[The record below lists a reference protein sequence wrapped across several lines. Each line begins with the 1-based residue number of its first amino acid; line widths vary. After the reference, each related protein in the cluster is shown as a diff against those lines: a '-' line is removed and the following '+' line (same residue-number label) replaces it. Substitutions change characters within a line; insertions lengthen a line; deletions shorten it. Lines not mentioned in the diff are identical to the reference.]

1 MQLIR
6 YGIIGILTAF
16 AVLAAPGRAPLQAA
30 GGDVLPFKATETT
43 LANGLKVIIV
53 PTGFPNIVSL
63 HATVQTGS
71 RNEVEPGKSGFAHF
85 FEHLMFR
92 GTPDFPPRRA
102 EEIKVKAGA
111 RDNASTGDDF
121 TRYFV
126 TFAKDDLEIMLQLYA
141 DMFRNLQYDEAAFK
155 TEAGAI
161 LGEYNKNVAN
171 PFEKLLEVQRERAF
185 TTHTYKHTTMGFL
198 RDIEDMP
205 NQYEYSKVFFDRWYR
220 PQFTTVIVA
229 GDVTPETALPLVEK
243 YWGGWQKATPT
254 PKVEIPQEPP
264 PSGPIYVHVP
274 WSTPTLPLVTVAFR
288 APAFS
293 ETEKDYAAM
302 EMVSS
307 LYFGPTSELY
317 KRLVVEEQKV
327 DQLFVDNPG
336 NVDPALFT
344 VFARL
349 KKAEDAVHVRDRIL
363 EAAALARS
371 GVRPVRAPAKPRALS
386 AQQLDEAKSFTRYS
400 FLRTLDST
408 DRIAAVVA
416 QYAPYARSYQTINN
430 VFRVLDSLQPADVQA
445 AAKKYFTDAGLVVTT
460 LSQGALAEGIAKAP
474 SLASME
480 VTPETGLLGAPVGA
494 PPAPRAAAAGVD
506 ASTVPVLLQKS
517 PLPQLAM
524 KIQFRAGSAHDPAGK
539 EGLAALAAAMIADAG
554 SRGLTIDRARELLY
568 PVAGSFGAQVDR
580 EVTTFNGSIHRD
592 NWKLFLGVA
601 LDLLLDPGYRPE
613 DFTRVKTSLTNELV
627 QDLRSDNEEELGKE
641 RLQASLFA
649 GTPYGHPTLGTV
661 AGLESIT
668 LEDVKQ
674 FVATHYTR
682 AALRVG
688 VNGDAPDDMLAALRG
703 ALTHL
708 PAGTAPAATKVTGR
722 VPQGI
727 EVEIVEKDTRSTA
740 ISFGHPIAAT
750 RSHPD
755 FAALSIA
762 RAWLGEHR
770 SSAGRLYQR
779 IREVRGFNYGN
790 YAYIEAF
797 PRGMFQFF
805 PDPNLPRR
813 AQIFEVWIRPV
824 MPQHGHM
831 ALRIALHEVQALI
844 DNGLSQEDF
853 EATRDYLMKNAYVM
867 TARQGQQL
875 GYALDSEWYG
885 IGDFATYMRERL
897 AKLTRE
903 DVNAA
908 IRRHLS
914 ATNVSVVI
922 ITKDAKGMKEALVAD
937 APSVVTYD
945 SEKPAALLEE
955 DKAIGAR
962 KLGIAPGQVRITPV
976 ADVFAR

>member
-1 MQLIR
+1 MTLSR
-6 YGIIGILTAF
+6 FGIIGGITALAAF
-16 AVLAAPGRAPLQAA
+16 AGQGHAPLHAA
-30 GGDVLPFKATETT
+30 AGDVLPLHATEAT
-43 LANGLKVIIV
+43 LANGLRVIVV

-63 HATVQTGS
+63 HVPVQTGS

-102 EEIKVKAGA
+102 EAIKVKAGA

-121 TRYFV
+121 TRYFA
-126 TFAKDDLEIMLQLYA
+126 TFAKDDLDIMLQLYA

-171 PFEKLLEVQRERAF
+171 PYEKLLEVQRERAF
-185 TTHTYKHTTMGFL
+185 TTHTYRHTTMGFL

-229 GDVTPETALPLVEK
+229 GDVTPQAVLPLVEK
-243 YWGGWQKATPT
+243 YWGGWKKTTPA

-264 PSGPIYVHVP
+264 PSGPLYVHVP
-274 WSTPTLPLVTVAFR
+274 WSTPTLPIVTVAFR

-293 ETEKDYAAM
+293 DTEKDYAAM
-302 EMVSS
+302 EMVAN
-307 LYFGPTSELY
+307 LYFGPTSELH
-317 KRLVVEEQKV
+317 KRLVVDEQKV
-327 DQLFVDNPG
+327 DQLFADNPG
-336 NVDPALFT
+336 NVDPAIFT

-349 KKAEDAVHVRDRIL
+349 KKAEDAVYVRDRLL

-371 GVRPVRAPAKPRALS
+371 GVRPARAPEKPRALS
-386 AQQLDEAKSFTRYS
+386 QAQLDEAKSFARYS
-400 FLRTLDST
+400 FMRTLDST

-416 QYAPYARSYQTINN
+416 QYAPYARSYQTVNN
-430 VFRVLDSLQPADVQA
+430 LFRVLESLTPADIQA
-445 AAKKYFTDAGLVVTT
+445 AARKYFTDAGLVVTT
-460 LSQGALAEGIAKAP
+460 LSQGPLPEGIATAP
-474 SLASME
+474 ALASME
-480 VTPETGLLGAPVGA
+480 VTPAAGAPA
-494 PPAPRAAAAGVD
+494 APAPALPALPPPAAGVD
-506 ASTVPVLLQKS
+506 AAALPMLLQRS
-517 PLPQLAM
+517 ELPQLAL
-524 KIQFRAGSAHDPAGK
+524 KIQFRAGSALDPKGK
-539 EGLAALAAAMIADAG
+539 EGLAALSAAMIADAG
-554 SRGLTIDRARELLY
+554 SRSLGIDRARELLY
-568 PVAGSFGAQVDR
+568 PVAGSFAAQVDR

-592 NWKLFLGVA
+592 NWKRFLGVA
-601 LDLLLDPGYRPE
+601 LDQLLNPGFRPD
-613 DFTRVKTSLTNELV
+613 DFTRVKASLLNELV

-641 RLQASLFA
+641 RLQADIFA

-668 LEDVKQ
+668 IDDVKQ
-674 FVATHYTR
+674 FVAAHYAR
-682 AALRVG
+682 ALLRVG
-688 VNGDAPDDMLAALRG
+688 VNGDAPQEMLSALRAAL
-703 ALTHL
+703 TNL
-708 PAGTAPAATKVTGR
+708 PAGHAPAEPAVTGR
-722 VPQGI
+722 MPQGI

-740 ISFGHPIAAT
+740 ISFGHPIAVT

-755 FAALSIA
+755 FAALSVA

-770 SSAGRLYQR
+770 AQSGQLFQR
-779 IREVRGFNYGN
+779 IREVRGFNYGD

-824 MPQHGHM
+824 MPQHAHM
-831 ALRIALHEVQALI
+831 ALRIALHEVQSLI
-844 DNGLSQEDF
+844 DHGLSQEAF
-853 EATRDYLMKNAYVM
+853 EATRDYLMKNVYVM
-867 TARQGQQL
+867 TARQAQQL

-885 IGDFATYMRERL
+885 IGDFATTMRERL
-897 AKLTRE
+897 ARLTRE
-903 DVNAA
+903 QVNAA

-922 ITKDAKGMKEALVAD
+922 ITRDATGLRDALVAD
-937 APSVVTYD
+937 APSPVTYD
-945 SEKPAALLEE
+945 GEKPQALLDE
-955 DKAIGAR
+955 DRVIGAM
-962 KLGIAPGQVRITPV
+962 KLHIAAGKVRITPV

>member
-1 MQLIR
+1 MRFIR
-6 YGIIGILTAF
+6 HGIIGTIAAL
-16 AVLAAPGRAPLQAA
+16 AVLAAPGHAPLQAA

-92 GTPDFPPRRA
+92 GTPNFPPRRA

-126 TFAKDDLEIMLQLYA
+126 TFAKDDLDIMLQLYA
-141 DMFRNLQYDEAAFK
+141 DMFQNLQYDEAAFK

-161 LGEYNKNVAN
+161 LGEYNKNVAS

-243 YWGGWQKATPT
+243 YWGGWKKATPT
-254 PKVEIPQEPP
+254 PKVDIPQEPP
-264 PSGPIYVHVP
+264 PAGPLYVHVP
-274 WSTPTLPLVTVAFR
+274 WSTPTLPIVTVAFR

-293 ETEKDYAAM
+293 ETEKDLAAM
-302 EMVSS
+302 EMVAS
-307 LYFGPTSELY
+307 LYFGPTSRLY
-317 KRLVVEEQKV
+317 RQLVVDEQRV

-349 KKAEDAVHVRDRIL
+349 KKAEDAVLVRNRIL
-363 EAAALARS
+363 EAAALAR
-371 GVRPVRAPAKPRALS
+371 GGAIHYGAEARPRPLSDSRLRDAKAN
-386 AQQLDEAKSFTRYS
+386 TRYS

-416 QYAPYARSYQTINN
+416 QYAPYARSYQTLNN
-430 VFRVLDSLQPADVQA
+430 VFRVLDLLQPADLQGA
-445 AAKKYFTDAGLVVTT
+445 ARKYFTDAGLVVTT
-460 LSQGALAEGIAKAP
+460 LSQGPLPEGIAVAP
-474 SLASME
+474 GLAGFDVE
-480 VTPETGLLGAPVGA
+480 PQEGLIS
-494 PPAPRAAAAGVD
+494 GVD
-506 ASTVPVLLQKS
+506 SSVVIPKPATGADPASIGVLLQRT
-517 PLPQLAM
+517 PLPQLAI
-524 KIQFRAGSAHDPAGK
+524 KLQLRVGSAHDPKGR

-554 SRGLTIDRARELLY
+554 SRALTIDHIRELLH
-568 PVAGSFGAQVDR
+568 PIAGSFTAQVDR
-580 EVTTFNGSIHRD
+580 EVTTFTGSVHRD
-592 NWKLFLGVA
+592 NWERFLMVS
-601 LDLLLDPGYRPE
+601 LDQLLNPGFRPE
-613 DFTRVKTSLTNELV
+613 DFTRVKTSLMNELV

-641 RLQASLFA
+641 RLQADIFA
-649 GTPYGHPTLGTV
+649 GTPYGHPTLGSV
-661 AGLESIT
+661 AGLEAIT
-668 LEDVKQ
+668 LDDVKQ
-674 FVATHYTR
+674 FIAAHYTR

-688 VNGDAPDDMLAALRG
+688 VNGDAPDEMLAALRG
-703 ALTHL
+703 ALTNL
-708 PAGTAPAATKVTGR
+708 PAGSASAATTVTGR
-722 VPQGI
+722 MPQGI
-727 EVEIVEKDTRSTA
+727 EVDIVEKDTRSTA
-740 ISFGHPIAAT
+740 ISFGHPIAVT

-770 SSAGRLYQR
+770 SSAGQLYQR

-824 MPQHGHM
+824 MPQHAHM
-831 ALRIALHEVQALI
+831 ALRIALHELQALV
-844 DNGLSQEDF
+844 DHGLSQADF
-853 EATRDYLMKNAYVM
+853 EATRDYLMKNVYVM

-897 AKLTRE
+897 GKLTRE

-908 IRRHLS
+908 IRKHLS
-914 ATNVSVVI
+914 ATNLSVVM
-922 ITKDAKGMKEALVAD
+922 ITKDAKGLRDALVAD
-937 APSVVTYD
+937 APSPVTYD
-945 SEKPAALLEE
+945 SEKPKALLDE
-955 DKAIGAR
+955 DAVIGTK
-962 KLGIAPGQVRITPV
+962 KLGIAADKVRITPV